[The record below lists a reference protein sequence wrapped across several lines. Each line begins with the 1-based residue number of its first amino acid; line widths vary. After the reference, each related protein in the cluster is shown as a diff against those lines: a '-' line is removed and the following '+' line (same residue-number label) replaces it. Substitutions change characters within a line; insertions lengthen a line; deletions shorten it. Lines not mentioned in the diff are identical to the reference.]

1 MNMSQKYNI
10 NQHLSIA
17 NIKFAFT
24 LRLNMLIGRRI
35 VYSM

>member
-1 MNMSQKYNI
+1 MNMSQTYNI

-17 NIKFAFT
+17 NIKFAFN
-24 LRLNMLIGRRI
+24 LRLFTGGRI